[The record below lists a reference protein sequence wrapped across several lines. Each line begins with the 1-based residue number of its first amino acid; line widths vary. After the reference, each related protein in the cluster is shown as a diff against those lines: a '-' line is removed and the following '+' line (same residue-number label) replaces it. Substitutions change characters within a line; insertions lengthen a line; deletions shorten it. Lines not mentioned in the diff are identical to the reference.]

1 MKKILFLTAVTIL
14 AAVSCN
20 KIDDEGA
27 TTFEPV
33 FEPSNVPSFVASVDG
48 APTKTVIGVEGEGE
62 NAVTKSYW
70 NGTES
75 IRVFDGKLANGKVY
89 TATVEEK
96 VESAEFVEENTQS
109 SLTGTAY
116 FAAYPATP
124 AGSVTWDGKIA
135 NPAKNFWLPA
145 EQTPTKDSYD
155 PATHI
160 AVAYTTSENLSL
172 EFKNVVSLV
181 KLEIPYN
188 NITEVYFYGN
198 SGEIIAGNFDVKY
211 NDGDPIVV
219 HNDNYTHYTDVHIK
233 KNFTQ
238 GEVYYLSMLP
248 TTFKKGFTIE
258 FVMDGVK
265 YIKKINSE
273 FTVKRSEII
282 ALPKVEFEKFTPA
295 SGCLYLKPNDDWKS
309 NDARFAAY
317 FYDAAGVSKWVDMTH
332 VANTYLYKCTV
343 PTDKDYLGVVLCRMN
358 PSSKTNGWT
367 QDTQLW
373 NKTGDQLLCIG
384 NQFEITGWEAGKWSG
399 TAIYTDYLFLKPN
412 SNWTQ
417 SNARFAA
424 YFFGNG
430 ETWVNMKDVNLD
442 GYYEVRRPTAKNYP
456 NVIFGRMNPATSA
469 NNFNDGVKWNQTGDL
484 TIPTNGN
491 NLYTVKE
498 GTWDKGG
505 GTWSKK

>member
-1 MKKILFLTAVTIL
+1 MKKILFLAAVTIL

-20 KIDDEGA
+20 KIEEEGA
-27 TTFEPV
+27 NT

-48 APTKTVIGVEGEGE
+48 ADTKTVIVVEGEGE
-62 NAVTKSYW
+62 DAVTKSYW
-70 NGTES
+70 NGTEE
-75 IRVFDGKLANGKVY
+75 IRVFDGKLKNGKVY
-89 TATVEEK
+89 TATVAEK
-96 VESAEFVEENTQS
+96 VESTIFNEKDGTTLSE
-109 SLTGTAY
+109 TAY
-116 FAAYPATP
+116 FAAYPASP
-124 AGSVTWDGKIA
+124 AGNVTWDGSITNA
-135 NPAKNFWLPA
+135 AKYFWLPA
-145 EQTPTKDSYD
+145 EQTATKDSYD

-160 AVAYTTSENLSL
+160 AVASATPENLSL

-181 KLEIPYN
+181 KLEIPYS

-219 HNDNYTHYTDVHIK
+219 HNDTYTHYTDVHIK
-233 KNFTQ
+233 KEFTK
-238 GEVYYLSMLP
+238 GEVYYLSILP

-265 YIKKINSE
+265 YIKKNNSE
-273 FTVKRSEII
+273 FTVKRGQII
-282 ALPKVEFEKFTPA
+282 TLPKVEFEKFTPK
-295 SGCLYLKPNDDWKS
+295 SGYVYLNPNNDWRAD
-309 NDARFAAY
+309 NARFATY
-317 FYDAAGVSKWVDMTH
+317 FYDTAGGTKWVDMTR
-332 VANTYLYKCTV
+332 VPNTYLYEAQV
-343 PTDKDYLGVVLCRMN
+343 PTDKDYLGVIFCRMN
-358 PSSKTNGWT
+358 PNSTTNGWT

-384 NQFEITGWEAGKWSG
+384 NIFEITDWAAGKWSG

-412 SNWTQ
+412 TNWNQ
-417 SNARFAA
+417 GGARFAA

-430 ETWVNMKDVNLD
+430 EIWVNMKDVD
-442 GYYEVRRPTAKNYP
+442 GDGTYEVRKPTAKKYP
-456 NVIFGRMNPATSA
+456 NVIFCRMNPSSTT
-469 NNFNDGVKWNQTGDL
+469 NGWTQDTQKWNQTGDL
-484 TIPTNGN
+484 VIPTNSN